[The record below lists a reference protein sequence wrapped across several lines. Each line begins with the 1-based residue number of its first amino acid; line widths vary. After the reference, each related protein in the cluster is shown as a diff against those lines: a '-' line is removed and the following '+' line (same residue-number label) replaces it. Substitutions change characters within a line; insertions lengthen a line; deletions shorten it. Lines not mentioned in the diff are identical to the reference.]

1 MTKSANNNSTV
12 SGLIKQANGQWENI
26 LPRFS
31 IVVPD
36 NGKHGPCPHCGG
48 TDRFR
53 FDNKNGRGTWFCNN
67 CGTGDG
73 LDLIKK
79 VMGWDTVEAA
89 SRIRKA
95 CSFDARSSSDNPMPA
110 RKEASTPDG
119 QTITARVDG
128 VRRAATEG
136 LSAYLSGKGLSDV
149 RMPVLPDGHLLV
161 TLTDIRGTVRGAQ
174 FIAPDGS
181 KKIMAGSAKKGAFYT
196 PSPLPENAG
205 CILIGTG
212 VATTLSAGMLHEGVI
227 IAALDD
233 GNMNTVAQ
241 SVRERWPQA
250 KIIIVADNDWHYPGE
265 LDEHGKAKVNSGKIH
280 GEKAALAVNGWLAL
294 PPGDIKLDWDDY
306 RQLHG
311 VEASRLAFSAC
322 LRQMNASQLHEERR
336 SLGDNVVL
344 SDEEVTSLDRL
355 NLKYTHVTIGGKHR
369 VVSLKPCQVN
379 GRSHVFEELSQFR
392 NYFLHEK
399 QIAKRSPGAAWL
411 QWPGKSY
418 KPGGVGFYPRPEK
431 CPEDVF
437 NLFTG
442 WGVIP
447 RPGDVSPYLEHLE
460 KVICSGNQ
468 AAYEYLVGWL
478 AHLVQKPDEKPS
490 VAIVLKAIPGTGKG
504 SMVKPLQQIM
514 GQYGVQVN
522 GAGQIAGKFN
532 ATMANKLMVFA
543 DEVTVN
549 NSREADRLKGIISE
563 DTINLERKGI
573 DPEPMPN
580 FSRLIFASNS
590 EQVLR
595 ASVRERRYLVLEPAP
610 EHAQQKD
617 YFDRLHNWINA
628 GGASH
633 LMAYLLQVDITHFDP
648 RRAPMTAGLVKEIIS
663 NLPPAESYI
672 YSELYSDKPFRG
684 VARLSASEEVDRFIA
699 VRRESGSDISAPAAR
714 RMIGRLLAAI
724 GLEREGRAGRGGIY
738 YELPAPEDA
747 HGWYRMRVQF
757 STLLN
762 SDVEHVFGE
771 EFSYLPGDK
780 I

>member
-1 MTKSANNNSTV
+1 MNNVKNNITV
-12 SGLIKQANGQWENI
+12 TELIKQANGQWENI
-26 LPRFS
+26 LS
-31 IVVPD
+31 GMNIIVPE
-36 NGKHGPCPHCGG
+36 NGKHGACPHCGG
-48 TDRFR
+48 KDRFR
-53 FDNKNGRGTWFCNN
+53 FDNKNGRGTWFCNH
-67 CGTGDG
+67 CGSGDG
-73 LDLIKK
+73 LDLVKK
-79 VMGWDTVEAA
+79 VLAIDTKSAVARVQELH
-89 SRIRKA
+89 
-95 CSFDARSSSDNPMPA
+95 SFDARSSSDKPMPA
-110 RKEASTPDG
+110 RKEAPKPDG
-119 QTITARVDG
+119 QSI
-128 VRRAATEG
+128 AAKVSG
-136 LSAYLSGKGLSDV
+136 LMKDATPGTTPYLTRKGLTDV
-149 RMPVLPDGHLLV
+149 IMPVLPDGRILV
-161 TLTDIRGTVRGAQ
+161 TLTDIHGTVQGAQ
-174 FIAPDGS
+174 FIEPDGG
-181 KKIMAGSAKKGAFYT
+181 KRIMAGSTKKGAFYA
-196 PSPLPENAG
+196 PSPLPEKAD

-212 VATTLSAGMLHEGVI
+212 VATTLSAGMLHDGVL
-227 IAALDD
+227 IAAMDD
-233 GNMNTVAQ
+233 GNHNTVALA
-241 SVRERWPQA
+241 VRERWPLA

-265 LDEHGKAKVNSGKIH
+265 QDESGKPKTNSGKIH
-280 GEKAALAVNGWLAL
+280 GEKAAMAVDGWLAL
-294 PPGDIKLDWDDY
+294 PPGDIKMDWDDY
-306 RQLHG
+306 RKRYG
-311 VEASRLAFSAC
+311 VEAARLAFAAC
-322 LRQMNASQLHEERR
+322 LREMSASRLYEARR

-344 SDEEVTSLDRL
+344 SDGEVNALEGL
-355 NLKYTHVTIGGKHR
+355 NLRYTHVTIGGKHR

-411 QWPGKSY
+411 QWPGKAY

-431 CPEDVF
+431 CPSDVY

-442 WGVIP
+442 WGVMP
-447 RPGDVSPYLEHLE
+447 HHGDVSPYLEHLE

-504 SMVKPLQQIM
+504 SMVKPLLQIM

-610 EHAQQKD
+610 EHAQEKN

-628 GGASH
+628 DGAAH
-633 LMAYLLQVDITHFDP
+633 LMAYLQQVDISRFDP
-648 RRAPMTAGLVKEIIS
+648 RRAPMTTGLVKEIVS

-672 YSELYSDKPFRG
+672 YNELYSDRPFRG
-684 VARLSASEEVDRFIA
+684 VARLSASEEVERFIA
-699 VRRESGSDISAPAAR
+699 VRRESGSEISAPAAR
-714 RMIGRLLAAI
+714 RMIGHLLSAI
-724 GLEREGRAGRGGIY
+724 GLERGGRADRGGIF
-738 YELPAPEDA
+738 YELPAAEDA
-747 HGWYRMRVQF
+747 YGWYGIRCQF
-757 STLLN
+757 SALLN
-762 SDVEHVFGE
+762 SDVESVFGE
-771 EFSYLPGDK
+771 EFGHLPGDTM
-780 I
+780 

>member
-1 MTKSANNNSTV
+1 MKNNTTV
-12 SGLIKQANGQWENI
+12 SELIKQANGQWENI
-26 LPRFS
+26 LPRFN
-31 IVVPD
+31 IVVPE

-67 CGTGDG
+67 CGHGDG
-73 LDLIKK
+73 LDLVKK
-79 VMGWDTVEAA
+79 VLGWDTVEAA
-89 SRIRKA
+89 SRIRDVY
-95 CSFDARSSSDNPMPA
+95 SFDARSSADNPMPA
-110 RKEASTPDG
+110 RKEAQKPDG
-119 QTITARVDG
+119 QS
-128 VRRAATEG
+128 AAAKVSGLMQSAT
-136 LSAYLSGKGLSDV
+136 LSASPYLTRKGLTEV
-149 RMPVLPDGHLLV
+149 MMPVLPDGRILV
-161 TLTDIRGTVRGAQ
+161 TLTDIHGAVRGAQ
-174 FIAPDGS
+174 FIEPDGN
-181 KKIMAGSAKKGAFYT
+181 KRIMTGSTKKGAFWT
-196 PSPLPENAG
+196 PSPLPDKPE
-205 CILIGTG
+205 CVMIGTG
-212 VATTLSAGMLHEGVI
+212 VATTVSAGMLHDGVL
-227 IAALDD
+227 IAAMDD
-233 GNMNTVAQ
+233 GNLKTVAQ
-241 SVRERWPQA
+241 AVRERWPTA
-250 KIIIVADNDWHYPGE
+250 KLIIVADNDWHYPGE
-265 LDEHGKAKVNSGKIH
+265 LDERGKPKVNSGKHH

-294 PPGDIKLDWDDY
+294 PPGEMKMDWDDY
-306 RQLHG
+306 RQRHG
-311 VEASRLAFSAC
+311 MEAARLAFSAC
-322 LRQMNASQLHEERR
+322 LCQMNASQLYEARR
-336 SLGDNVVL
+336 SLGDSVVL
-344 SDEEVTSLDRL
+344 SDEEVTALERL
-355 NLKYTHVTIGGKHR
+355 NLRYTHVTIGGKHR

-411 QWPGKSY
+411 QWPGKAY

-431 CPEDVF
+431 CPSDVY

-442 WGVIP
+442 WGVMP
-447 RPGDVSPYLEHLE
+447 RHGDVTPYLEHLE

-504 SMVKPLQQIM
+504 SMVKPLLQIM

-610 EHAQQKD
+610 EHAQEKN

-628 GGASH
+628 DGASH
-633 LMAYLLQVDITHFDP
+633 LMAYLQQVDISRFDP

-663 NLPPAESYI
+663 NLPPAECYV
-672 YSELYSDKPFRG
+672 YGELYTDKPFRG
-684 VARLSASEEVDRFIA
+684 VARLSASEEVERF
-699 VRRESGSDISAPAAR
+699 VTFSRESGVDISIPAAR
-714 RMIGRLLAAI
+714 RMTGRILAAI
-724 GLEREGRAGRGGIY
+724 GLARCGRSNRGGIFY
-738 YELPAPEDA
+738 DLPATEDA
-747 HGWYRMRVQF
+747 YAWHQIRSQF
-757 STLLN
+757 AALLN
-762 SDVEHVFGE
+762 SDVEQVFGE
-771 EFSYLPGDK
+771 EFSYPPAD
-780 I
+780 